1 MEWLGV
7 VLLYLISGFM
17 KKRQQN
23 ARRREIESDPDW
35 DSGKQISENV
45 KESSNPLDQLFDDL
59 FEDNPKSPEP
69 NPLVSKIIKNEDYSI
84 PDFEKNKVNET
95 VLNEDNQVE
104 SERID
109 GSINE
114 NIYQSKLAERDEQ
127 HFGRKWIKKFNIR
140 KNLFKSK
147 DSIKKS
153 MIIKEVLDKPLTLR
167 K

>member
-23 ARRREIESDPDW
+23 ARRREIESDSDW

-59 FEDNPKSPEP
+59 FEDNPKSPES
-69 NPLVSKIIKNEDYSI
+69 NPLVSKIIKNVDYPI

-104 SERID
+104 SERTD

-114 NIYQSKLAERDEQ
+114 NIYHSKLAERDEQ

>member
-59 FEDNPKSPEP
+59 FEDNPKSPES
-69 NPLVSKIIKNEDYSI
+69 NPLVSKIIKNVDYSI

-104 SERID
+104 SERTD

-114 NIYQSKLAERDEQ
+114 NIYHSKLAERGEQ

>member
-23 ARRREIESDPDW
+23 ARRREIESDSDW

-59 FEDNPKSPEP
+59 FEDNPKSPES
-69 NPLVSKIIKNEDYSI
+69 NPLVSKNIKNVDYPI

-104 SERID
+104 SERTD

-114 NIYQSKLAERDEQ
+114 NIYHSKLAERDEQ

>member
-59 FEDNPKSPEP
+59 FEDNPKSPES

-104 SERID
+104 SERTD

>member
-23 ARRREIESDPDW
+23 ARRREIESDSDW

-59 FEDNPKSPEP
+59 FEDNPKSPES

-104 SERID
+104 SERTD

-114 NIYQSKLAERDEQ
+114 NIYHSKLAERDEQ

-153 MIIKEVLDKPLTLR
+153 MIIKEVLDKPLSLR

>member
-7 VLLYLISGFM
+7 VLLYLISGFL
-17 KKRQQN
+17 KKRHQN

-104 SERID
+104 PERTD

-114 NIYQSKLAERDEQ
+114 NIYHSKLAERDEQ

-140 KNLFKSK
+140 KNLFKSR

>member
-59 FEDNPKSPEP
+59 FEDNPKSPES
-69 NPLVSKIIKNEDYSI
+69 NPLVSKIIKNVDYPI

-104 SERID
+104 S
-109 GSINE
+109 
-114 NIYQSKLAERDEQ
+114 ERDEQ